1 MDSFARYLSEI
12 VRLRPAVGAGSH
24 PENLVVLPVVDS
36 TNSLARAIV
45 KEYETE
51 EQSLRSLLVLALE
64 QSGGRGRHGRTWSSP
79 AGKGVYASRVL
90 TVQDPA
96 VLQGLPL
103 LVGIG
108 LCRAL
113 DPFLPAPSRLK
124 WPNDI
129 LVEGRKIGGILIE
142 AMVQP
147 ESDSRAILGFGI
159 NHGHGAGD
167 LPETGTSVLLQGRS
181 DVSLEELTWKL
192 VEGVERELTH
202 LGDIAYAVA
211 AYRELSAH
219 RPGDRISCRVA
230 ERTVE
235 GTFTGIDELGRL
247 VLEADGE
254 EIRVSS
260 GEVIG

>member
-1 MDSFARYLSEI
+1 MDSFARYLNEI
-12 VRLRPAVGAGSH
+12 VRLRPQGH

-36 TNSLARAIV
+36 TNRIARSIV
-45 KEYETE
+45 KEYEAE

-79 AGKGVYASRVL
+79 AGKGIYASRVL
-90 TVQDPA
+90 TVPDTA
-96 VLQGLPL
+96 MLQSLPL

-108 LCRAL
+108 LSRAL

-129 LVEGRKIGGILIE
+129 LVEGWKIGGILIE

-147 ESDSRAILGFGI
+147 ESESRAILGFGI
-159 NHGHGAGD
+159 NHGHETGD
-167 LPETGTSVLLQGRS
+167 LPETGTSIFLQGRS

-192 VEGVERELTH
+192 VEGIERELAY

-211 AYRELSAH
+211 AYRELSVH
-219 RPGDRISCRVA
+219 RPGDRITCRVA
-230 ERTVE
+230 DRTVE